1 MFRLFG
7 YTLVLYI
14 KSKLMPSFLCQATL
28 ALINEDYS
36 VFNFDKISKN
46 YTNKFIRHAPDML
59 TSFYGT
65 TDVVPY
71 WVADM
76 DFEIAAPIQN
86 ELKRLAERARFAYEF
101 DSKSVFQA
109 IVNWYQR
116 RHGLILRSDRLL
128 QVPGVLTGISLL
140 IRELT
145 NEHDGILIQTPVYHQ
160 FKRLITTAGRT
171 VTHNPLKVVDGNYT
185 MDFEDLNNKFASGQ
199 VKAMILCNPHNPVG
213 RVWKKSEINQVIELA
228 NQYGVTI
235 ISDEIHSDILF
246 NNNKFNSIASYQDES
261 HVSLI
266 GSPAKTFGMQSISNG
281 YIYITNESLH
291 QKISDTIESM
301 YLSHGNVFTTFATIA
316 AFNHGDAWL
325 DALLDYL
332 ESTVEWIETFV
343 NTHIPQ
349 LKIYPVEGTY
359 QIWLDFSSL
368 GLTTDETKELLV
380 EAKMGLT
387 PGSWFGAENDH
398 FYRMNIAAPKEIIKE
413 SFERLKSLTK

>member
-1 MFRLFG
+1 M
-7 YTLVLYI
+7 
-14 KSKLMPSFLCQATL
+14 
-28 ALINEDYS
+28 
-36 VFNFDKISKN
+36 FNFDKISKN
-46 YTNKFIRHAPDML
+46 YPNKFIRHDPDML

-65 TDVVPY
+65 TDVTPY

-76 DFEIAAPIQN
+76 DFEIANPIQK

-101 DSKSVFQA
+101 DSQSVFQA

-116 RHGLILRSDRLL
+116 RHGLILRTDRLL

-145 NEHDGILIQTPVYHQ
+145 DANDGILIQTPVYHQ
-160 FKRLITTAGRT
+160 FKRLISTAGRT
-171 VTHNPLKVVDGNYT
+171 VIINPLKVVDGNYT

-213 RVWKKSEINQVIELA
+213 RVWKKSEIIQLIKLA
-228 NQYGVTI
+228 NQYNVTI

-246 NNNKFNSIASYQDES
+246 DDNKFNSIASFQDES

-281 YIYITNESLH
+281 CIYIADESLH
-291 QKISDTIESM
+291 QKVNNTIESM
-301 YLSHGNVFTTFATIA
+301 YLSHGNAFTTFATIA

-325 DALLDYL
+325 DALLGYL
-332 ESTVEWIETFV
+332 QSTVKWIESFV
-343 NTHIPQ
+343 KTHIPQ

-368 GLTTDETKELLV
+368 GINTDETKKLLMK
-380 EAKMGLT
+380 AKMGLT
-387 PGSWFGAENDH
+387 PGSWFSAENDY

-413 SFERLKSLTK
+413 SFERLESSIS